1 IVLRIGYRVVCTAG
15 FASAA
20 AGVFLLTRLTVEATR
35 LQVSLAMVFFG
46 FGTGFVFM
54 ATALAAQSS
63 VDLPRMGV
71 ATGLINFTRQLG
83 GAVGVAAA
91 SAVMLS
97 SLTSRLT
104 DAFPNRAINTAK
116 LLGPNGGAKNMSASA
131 HEVIRESFAGALHS
145 VFMMTL
151 IVIV

>member
-1 IVLRIGYRVVCTAG
+1 
-15 FASAA
+15 
-20 AGVFLLTRLTVEATR
+20 
-35 LQVSLAMVFFG
+35 
-46 FGTGFVFM
+46 
-54 ATALAAQSS
+54 
-63 VDLPRMGV
+63 
-71 ATGLINFTRQLG
+71 TRQLG

-104 DAFPNRAINTAK
+104 DAFPNKTINTAK

-151 IVIV
+151 IVIVLGAATVILMPRGSARELRDIAEGAMIEELHEHPEEAAEYSLHF